1 MSESLWRAVQSEVE
15 KQRGATST
23 GLRSKHDPVPSPV
36 PPEPSQ
42 GGPKRIRQSEGPR
55 ERPIVRA
62 SVPTSGR
69 PKERL
74 TERRPYD
81 FYRDQVFWLKEI
93 KLEIEKVYGRNIPAN
108 AIVQL
113 ALDLF
118 IEDYERRGER
128 STLIL
133 NLLLSET

>member
-1 MSESLWRAVQSEVE
+1 MAR
-15 KQRGATST
+15 RGC
-23 GLRSKHDPVPSPV
+23 DSPN
-36 PPEPSQ
+36 
-42 GGPKRIRQSEGPR
+42 G
-55 ERPIVRA
+55 
-62 SVPTSGR
+62 
-69 PKERL
+69 RL